1 MSKPFDF
8 SKLSDDVDKELDEEN
23 YKKAKTELKAIRLQ
37 IKSAEKIVRQLTLSE
52 KDIVARLS
60 EGV

>member
-1 MSKPFDF
+1 MSQPFDF
-8 SKLSDDVDKELDEEN
+8 SKLSEDVDKELNDEL
-23 YKKAKTELKAIRLQ
+23 YVKAKKELKAKRLE
-37 IKSAEKIVRQLTLSE
+37 IKSAEKIVRQLELQE

>member
-8 SKLSDDVDKELDEEN
+8 SKLSDDVDAELDEEL
-23 YKKAKTELKAIRLQ
+23 YKKAKKELKAKRIE
-37 IKSAEKIVRQLTLSE
+37 INTAEKIVRQLKLEE

>member
-8 SKLSDDVDKELDEEN
+8 SKLSEDVDKELEEEL
-23 YKKAKTELKAIRLQ
+23 YKDAKKELKQKRIEINR
-37 IKSAEKIVRQLTLSE
+37 AEKIVRQLELQE

>member
-1 MSKPFDF
+1 MFDIK
-8 SKLSDDVDKELDEEN
+8 KLTEDVDKEVNEEM
-23 YKKAKTELKAIRLQ
+23 YEKAKRE
-37 IKSAEKIVRQLTLSE
+37 IKCKRKEIASAEKIVRRLKLEE

>member
-8 SKLSDDVDKELDEEN
+8 SKLSDDVNEELEEELYKE
-23 YKKAKTELKAIRLQ
+23 AKRELKLKRIE
-37 IKSAEKIVRQLTLSE
+37 INKAEKIVRQLEIQE

>member
-8 SKLSDDVDKELDEEN
+8 SKLSEDVDKELDEEL
-23 YKKAKTELKAIRLQ
+23 YKKSKAELKSKRLEVKQ
-37 IKSAEKIVRQLTLSE
+37 AEKIVRQLKLEE

>member
-1 MSKPFDF
+1 MSQPFDF
-8 SKLSDDVDKELDEEN
+8 SKLSEDVDKELDEEL
-23 YKKAKTELKAIRLQ
+23 YKEAKKELKRKRLE
-37 IKSAEKIVRQLTLSE
+37 IKSAEKIVRQLQLQE

>member
-8 SKLSDDVDKELDEEN
+8 SKLSEDVDGELEKELYEVA
-23 YKKAKTELKAIRLQ
+23 KKELKAKRMQ
-37 IKSAEKIVRQLTLSE
+37 IKSAEKIVRQLNLEE